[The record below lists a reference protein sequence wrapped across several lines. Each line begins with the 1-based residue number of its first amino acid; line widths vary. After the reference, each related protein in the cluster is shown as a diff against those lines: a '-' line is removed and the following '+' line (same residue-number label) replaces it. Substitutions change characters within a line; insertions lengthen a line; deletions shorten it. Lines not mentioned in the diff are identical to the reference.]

1 MGRVRQCAMP
11 CTAHLVDASVY
22 VFRAYHSVAP
32 EFRDLDA
39 RPVHAVYGFL
49 GFLLALL
56 DQARPTHVAIAFDE
70 SLVSSFR
77 NRIYPEYKA
86 NRELPPPDLDH
97 QFALCRELVAAL
109 GLAAVSDHEL
119 EADDLIGSLL
129 AKARGAGWRGVIVSA
144 DKDLAQLVGDGD
156 EIWDFA
162 RNLKY
167 GSEGVLARLG
177 VRPDQVAD
185 LLALTGDAV
194 DNIPGVPGIGPKTAI
209 ALLSRFG
216 SLDQL
221 YARLEE
227 VPYLRL
233 RGAAA
238 VATRLRHYRAQALL
252 SRELTRIA
260 VDEARV
266 PALDAIATR
275 APDRAALE
283 ALLER
288 LRFGPLTRRRVSDYA
303 ARFEPAEAAA

>member
-1 MGRVRQCAMP
+1 MP

-32 EFRDLDA
+32 EFLDVDEK
-39 RPVHAVYGFL
+39 PVHAVYGFL

-56 DQARPTHVAIAFDE
+56 DQARPTHVAIAFDQ
-70 SLVSSFR
+70 SLTTSFR

-97 QFALCRELVAAL
+97 QFRLCRELVEAL
-109 GLAAVSDHEL
+109 GLASLSDHEY
-119 EADDLIGSLL
+119 EADDLIGSML

-144 DKDLAQLVGDGD
+144 DKDLAQLVCDGD

-162 RNLKY
+162 KNLKY

-209 ALLSRFG
+209 ALLAHFG
-216 SLDQL
+216 TLDAL
-221 YARLEE
+221 YARVAE
-227 VPYLRL
+227 VPFLRL

-238 VATRLRHYRAQALL
+238 VATRLRHYRAQAML

-266 PALDAIATR
+266 PPLDTLAAR
-275 APDRAALE
+275 APDRAALD
-283 ALLER
+283 ALLAR

-303 ARFEPAEAAA
+303 ARFEPADAAA